1 MLWLKCYVASVTITT
16 SNNVDGK
23 RLKFK
28 NFGGQFFLRFLFF
41 FYQKRLVI
49 KQNFILSLRLGE
61 KFLIEKVFFNFS

>member
-28 NFGGQFFLRFLFF
+28 NFGGQFFFRFFS
-41 FYQKRLVI
+41 
-49 KQNFILSLRLGE
+49 ILSKAACYKT
-61 KFLIEKVFFNFS
+61 KFYFKFKAGRKIFNRKSLF

>member
-28 NFGGQFFLRFLFF
+28 NFGGQFFLDFF
-41 FYQKRLVI
+41 PFYQKRLVK
-49 KQNFILSLRLGE
+49 KQNFIFSLRLGE

>member
-28 NFGGQFFLRFLFF
+28 NFGGQFFFILSKAACYKTKFF
-41 FYQKRLVI
+41 
-49 KQNFILSLRLGE
+49 LSLRLGE
-61 KFLIEKVFFNFS
+61 NFFLIFPKF

>member
-28 NFGGQFFLRFLFF
+28 NFGGQFFFLHFF
-41 FYQKRLVI
+41 PFYQKRLV
-49 KQNFILSLRLGE
+49 KNKIL
-61 KFLIEKVFFNFS
+61 F